1 MNITYTL
8 TFALRRH
15 WMAWSYMVVLVGILA
30 GSVAQAQT
38 GNYVFSGA
46 EAVNYGVVDLATPG
60 GQTWATDRGA
70 TPGYFSAVGTASYTG
85 ASDAANV
92 NGYVKH
98 YATAAN
104 QSFTFTVGSGT
115 DYRALSVSGTRSAS
129 SVIGV
134 AWIVGDPSTTT
145 DPTAPNAG
153 THAITSVGTGI
164 TAVSPAGMWD
174 WQDVTGNAAGLTV
187 TVSLPNLSS
196 FGLAGN
202 LRLVGWNGTQ
212 WVNLSGSTGA
222 SGNTENSPLS
232 GTMISGITALG
243 VGLSNS
249 CPNPTVGGTATYA
262 GGTLCDVSNAGT
274 ITLSGQ
280 TGTVV
285 KWQTSTNG
293 GANWTD
299 IAGTFGKTLY
309 SFVNAANGQQFRA
322 VLNNAGSCSDAFSA
336 PATISTSPTAC
347 SSATCDKSSG
357 TVSFTVTP
365 ASTGSNYSHVIIM
378 TNSAGVI
385 QYASAPG
392 SSTLT
397 NVAVG
402 NYLTYLVSYDNTQSP
417 LPTLTVGTSLSAI
430 GGACVA
436 YSSQLAVKVCPSVVF
451 NCASISVAGSF
462 IVGTPSSGTLTVP
475 ITGAQAGPFSLTLTG
490 TGFASVPSPFV
501 TTLTASQTAISIPF
515 TYDGSGVASVRSLSL
530 SSAQANNSCTP
541 TVNVL
546 PFTPCIALTP
556 GQVIPGA
563 PSVLTGGA
571 TSFSYVGASAG
582 SSVRWYVAPSIT
594 ASPSS
599 GTGTVT
605 PAITF
610 LNAGYYQ
617 IIFEETNSSIPVGCN
632 VPNTVQSTLDYLV
645 NAPVNPCASPGSST
659 VVTSPSTAAIVIGGT
674 GSFTLV
680 GGQPYNNVQWQIIPA
695 TGASPNTGSGAIT
708 PSITFSQEGLYR
720 IVYTMTNAGD
730 LTCTPVQK
738 VSSGLISVGLN
749 PCAAPSPISVINA
762 AGLQTTQVG
771 TTTTFNAIGGI
782 PGTMTWKVYPTTGVS
797 SVSGTGSSA
806 TLTFT
811 QAGNYIVTFISSN
824 SSLPL
829 GCTKPVATAGSTSIQ
844 VVAPAIVV
852 TPDIANTKINTPVSG
867 NVLTND
873 TDPAGNPL
881 TASVTTQP
889 TAGTVTMTPT
899 GSYTYTPPTGFTGVV
914 TFCYTATSTLGV
926 SASTCVTIN
935 VLPDPSPIGNN
946 PPVANNDATQT
957 TAGTPV
963 TVAVLANDTDPDSAT
978 TLNGQL
984 NTPTLVSQPS
994 AGTAVVN
1001 ANGTVTYTPPANFTG
1016 VVSFPYQVCD
1026 KATPALCTT
1035 ALVSVNV
1042 QPTPPANTTLA
1053 PVAVDDALITLVNT
1067 AKTGTVASNDS
1078 DPQGLPLTYTT
1089 GQPSSGTVVMSPTG
1103 SYTYTPA
1110 PGYTGP
1116 ASFTYAVCN
1125 SANKCDVATVSILV
1139 QAPATPVV
1147 VLKLK
1152 VLLQGA
1158 LVNNTSSLM
1167 RDDLRSKKFLPLLE
1181 PYTAIGGARF
1191 THVNGGG
1198 GETMPASVTG
1208 LNIGTGD
1215 AVVDWVFVELRNPA
1229 NLSAVVATRS
1239 ALVQRDGDVVLASDG
1254 VSPLSFSGLSGSSFY
1269 VSVKHRNHLGAMTA
1283 TAIPLSLTGTIVDFT
1298 TMTASQL
1305 YNTVINAF
1313 NYDGWEQITV
1323 NGKQALWAGDANHN
1337 GKVKYQGANNDLIT
1351 IFSEVIAAQPTNP
1364 NPLYNYDNA
1373 LGYYFG
1379 DVNMDGKVKYQG
1391 TTNDTSLI
1399 FTNVITN
1406 YQTTTQMNSGQL
1418 YNFDFMLEQIP

>member
-1 MNITYTL
+1 ML
-8 TFALRRH
+8 LC
-15 WMAWSYMVVLVGILA
+15 LVIGASSL
-30 GSVAQAQT
+30 AQT
-38 GNYVFSGA
+38 GNFVPSGGETA
-46 EAVNYGVVDLATPG
+46 NFGTVSLATS
-60 GQTWATDRGA
+60 TSWTTARTA
-70 TPGYFSAVGTASYTG
+70 TPGYFAAVGSASYTD
-85 ASDAANV
+85 ASDASNI

-98 YATAAN
+98 YANAVN
-104 QSFTFTVGSGT
+104 QPFSFPVGSGT
-115 DYRALSVSGTRSAS
+115 DYRSLSVSGTRSTS
-129 SVIGV
+129 SVIAV
-134 AWIVGDPSTTT
+134 AWIVGDPTTT
-145 DPTAPNAG
+145 SDPTGPNAG
-153 THAITSVGTGI
+153 THATTALGTGI
-164 TAVSPAGMWD
+164 SAVSPVGMWD
-174 WQDVTGNAAGLTV
+174 WQDLSADASGLTV
-187 TVSLPNLSS
+187 TVSMPDMSS
-196 FGLAGN
+196 FGVAAS

-222 SGNTENSPLS
+222 GGNTENSTLS
-232 GTMISGITALG
+232 GTMINGITALG
-243 VGLSNS
+243 IGTANL
-249 CPNPTVGGTATYA
+249 CPNPTIGGTAAYA
-262 GGTLCDVSNAGT
+262 GGTLCDLSNAGT
-274 ITLSGQ
+274 VTLSGQ

-299 IAGTFGKTLY
+299 IAGTFGKNLY
-309 SFVNAANGQQFRA
+309 SFVNAANGQQYRA
-322 VLNNAGSCSDAFSA
+322 VLNNGGSCSDAFSN

-365 ASTGSNYSHVIIM
+365 ASTGSNYSHVVIM

-402 NYLTYLVSYDNTQSP
+402 NYLTYLVSYDNTQTP

-436 YSSQLAVKVCPSVVF
+436 YSSQLATKVCPSLVF
-451 NCASISVAGSF
+451 DCANISVVGSF
-462 IVGTPSSGTLTVP
+462 IAGTPSSGTLVVP
-475 ITGAQAGPFSLTLTG
+475 VSGAQAGPVSLTLTG
-490 TGFASVPSPFV
+490 NGFTSVPSPFV
-501 TTLTASQTAISIPF
+501 TTLTASQTAISIPI
-515 TYDGSGVASVRSLSL
+515 TYDGSGTASVRSLSL
-530 SSAQANNSCTP
+530 SSTQANNSCTP

-546 PFTPCIALTP
+546 PTTPCIALTP

-571 TSFSYVGASAG
+571 TSFSYVGATAG

-617 IIFEETNSSIPVGCN
+617 IIFEETNSSVPVGCN
-632 VPNTVQSTLDYLV
+632 IPNTVQSTLDYLV

-659 VVTSPSTAAIVIGGT
+659 VVTSPSTAAVIIGGT
-674 GSFTLV
+674 GSFSLV

-695 TGASPNTGSGAIT
+695 TGASPNTGSGAVT

-762 AGLQTTQVG
+762 SGLQTTQVG

-782 PGTMTWKVYPTTGVS
+782 PGSMTWKVFPTTGVS
-797 SVSGTGSSA
+797 SVSGTGNSA

-811 QAGNYIVTFISSN
+811 QPGNYVVTFTSSN

-829 GCTKPVATAGSTSIQ
+829 GCTKPVATAGSGSIQ
-844 VVAPAIVV
+844 VIAPALII
-852 TPDIANTKINTPVSG
+852 TPDIANTPINTPVSG

-889 TAGTVTMTPT
+889 TAGTVTMSPT

-914 TFCYTATSTLGV
+914 TFCYTATSTLGT
-926 SASTCVTIN
+926 SGSTCVTIN
-935 VLPDPSPIGNN
+935 VLPDPSPAGNN

-978 TLNGQL
+978 SLNGQL
-984 NTPTLVSQPS
+984 NNPTLLSQPS
-994 AGTAVVN
+994 QGTAVVN
-1001 ANGTVTYTPPANFTG
+1001 PNGTVTYTPPASFTG
-1016 VVSFPYQVCD
+1016 VVTIPYQVCD
-1026 KATPALCTT
+1026 RATPASCTT
-1035 ALVSVNV
+1035 ALVTVNV

-1053 PVAVDDALITLVNT
+1053 PVAVDDALLTKKDT
-1067 AKTGTVASNDS
+1067 PATGTVASNDS
-1078 DPQGLPLTYTT
+1078 DPQGLPLTYTS
-1089 GQPSSGTVVMSPTG
+1089 GQPTSGTVVMSPTG

-1116 ASFTYAVCN
+1116 ASFTYSVCN
-1125 SANKCDVATVSILV
+1125 TANKCDVATVSVLV
-1139 QAPATPVV
+1139 QAPGGLQLLPKAW
-1147 VLKLK
+1147 
-1152 VLLQGA
+1152 LQGA
-1158 LVNNTSSLM
+1158 LFGVTAANGIM
-1167 RDDLRSKKFLPLLE
+1167 RDDLRSKGYLPLSS
-1181 PYTAIGGARF
+1181 PYTSLSALTPTPTLSSSAVFATTGNDAI
-1191 THVNGGG
+1191 
-1198 GETMPASVTG
+1198 
-1208 LNIGTGD
+1208 
-1215 AVVDWVFVELRNPA
+1215 VDWVFVELRSP
-1229 NLSAVVATRS
+1229 SSSSTVVDSRA
-1239 ALVQRDGDVVLASDG
+1239 ALIQRDGDIVELDG
-1254 VSPLSFSGLSGSSFY
+1254 VSPMVFSKASPGNYY
-1269 VSVKHRNHLGAMTA
+1269 VAVRHRNHLGAMTA
-1283 TAIPLSLTGTIVDFT
+1283 TAIPLSATGTVVDFRIPETPSTGALYYRAT
-1298 TMTASQL
+1298 TSAINQAQV
-1305 YNTVINAF
+1305 TVAQ
-1313 NYDGWEQITV
+1313 GV
-1323 NGKQALWAGDANHN
+1323 ALWAGNVLYDKTVIYQSTGNDVAAISVQVRTARKPDGSLFNITGAAN
-1337 GKVKYQGANNDLIT
+1337 YTLR
-1351 IFSEVIAAQPTNP
+1351 
-1364 NPLYNYDNA
+1364 
-1373 LGYYFG
+1373 GYYTG
-1379 DVNMDGKVKYQG
+1379 DVNLDGNTIYQG
-1391 TTNDTSLI
+1391 TGNDVNYI
-1399 FTNVITN
+1399 FLNVTRNHKGNVTGSNIFIIRE
-1406 YQTTTQMNSGQL
+1406 QL
-1418 YNFDFMLEQIP
+1418 P